1 MKRKMVVQWR
11 WFFRCV
17 VATGVLFAVFVV
29 LLAVGMNRPNV
40 TQSPG
45 YTSTTPEAVSAT
57 LSQSLPPTATNI
69 RHCRASVGMG
79 GRLLIY
85 RFSAPVPDLHSHAQ
99 AEFASHWDKPPFN
112 KTPGST
118 SPITDH
124 QVKLYETAFGIDA
137 EWMLPPPNAVGIL
150 YESADGQFS
159 HRPTIFVDDAKGVL
173 YFQMTD

>member
-1 MKRKMVVQWR
+1 MEVLWR

-17 VATGVLFAVFVV
+17 VGTGVLFAVFVV

-45 YTSTTPEAVSAT
+45 YTSATPEAVSAT
-57 LSQSLPPTATNI
+57 LSQSLPSPATDI

-99 AEFASHWDKPPFN
+99 AEFASHWDKPQFK

-118 SPITDH
+118 SPITEH
-124 QVKLYETAFGIDA
+124 EINNSHIGRQYSLMTLTASSTFKSRIDPTST
-137 EWMLPPPNAVGIL
+137 LNADEPSDAR
-150 YESADGQFS
+150 ESPSSD
-159 HRPTIFVDDAKGVL
+159 
-173 YFQMTD
+173 Y